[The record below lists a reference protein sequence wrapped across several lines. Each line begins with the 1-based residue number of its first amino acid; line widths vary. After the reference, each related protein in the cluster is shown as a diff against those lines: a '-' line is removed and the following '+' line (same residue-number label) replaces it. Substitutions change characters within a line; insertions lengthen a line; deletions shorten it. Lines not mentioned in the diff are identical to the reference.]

1 MELSRKRRRE
11 LKRLKGSASDLWE
24 DQRDVLDRASK
35 VVAEARRQLVNVS
48 REEVAPRMRDTFD
61 NRVLPRV
68 ATGIAT
74 TKYVARSARDKI
86 TEGVLPTV
94 SGALGSALT
103 MSELAKDQGVREA
116 LDQIRKGALKRV
128 STPPK
133 KSYGPGSFILMAL
146 GAATIAG
153 IAYAT
158 WQTLRSDDDL
168 WVGDEAED
176 FDELPTA

>member
-11 LKRLKGSASDLWE
+11 LMRLKGSASDLWE
-24 DQRDVLDRASK
+24 DQRDVLDRASR
-35 VVAEARRQLVNVS
+35 VVAEARRQLANVS
-48 REEVAPRMRDTFD
+48 REEIAPRMRDTLD

-86 TEGVLPTV
+86 ADGVLPAV
-94 SGALGSALT
+94 SGAFGSALS

-116 LDQIRKGALKRV
+116 IDQIRKGALKRV
-128 STPPK
+128 SAPK
-133 KSYGPGSFILMAL
+133 RSSGPGSLILMAL
-146 GAATIAG
+146 GAAAIVG